1 LYLPTGT
8 PQDDASAPVR
18 RPANAECERA
28 IARYTRGMADEDT
41 VLEEIQDNTREAGQR
56 IRASL
61 NLMRSQGMT
70 AGEDHRELTTRLSTA
85 LAMAEAAYLEASKRR
100 EM

>member
-1 LYLPTGT
+1 M
-8 PQDDASAPVR
+8 DDS
-18 RPANAECERA
+18 
-28 IARYTRGMADEDT
+28 

-70 AGEDHRELTTRLSTA
+70 RTEDYQDLLTRLRT
-85 LAMAEAAYLEASKRR
+85 AMAMTEAAYMEARRRR
-100 EM
+100 EL